1 MQLSVLVLCLAHNS
15 FGEESLVDTFN
26 DIYETCLVHLNT
38 DCVRPKALQWLSKSI
53 EKREISITGDLTI
66 VKNESI
72 ALDQDPIE
80 TESAR
85 DNRVDILSHVDE
97 FLATHYLNIRY
108 PKSVLNENIPAFL
121 QSTVDRFIPD
131 SIQMPLE
138 EGNVNEGNTY
148 HFTISRRTFNDGIST
163 LLSVE
168 LNKN

>member
-1 MQLSVLVLCLAHNS
+1 MQLSVLVLCLAHHGY
-15 FGEESLVDTFN
+15 GEETLVDTFN

-53 EKREISITGDLTI
+53 EKREISITNDLTI

-72 ALDQDPIE
+72 ALDLDPIE

-85 DNRVDILSHVDE
+85 DNHVDVLSHVDE

-108 PKSVLNENIPAFL
+108 PKAVINDNIPSFL
-121 QSTVDRFIPD
+121 QSTVDRFIPH

-138 EGNVNEGNTY
+138 EGNVNEGNAY
-148 HFTISRRTFNDGIST
+148 HFTISMENF
-163 LLSVE
+163 
-168 LNKN
+168 